1 MLSYVNKNLVGKTIT
16 GKKGRYQIISE
27 LSHGGFGKT
36 YLAQDLDHDNQ
47 KCVVKQLLPNQNK
60 KLNRQEFRKIKELFA
75 KEAQHLEKLNHPQI
89 PKLKEYII
97 INKKLSLIA
106 KQEFYIVEE
115 YIEGHEL
122 RQELVPT
129 RRLSDNEV
137 WEILYNIVNVLAF
150 VHRQGLIHRDIKPEN
165 IIRRKEDGKLFL
177 IDFGSVK
184 DMTEGKRIK
193 SIGTIS
199 EPYTPMEQKSGF
211 PTFTTDIYA
220 VGMIGIE
227 ALTGIHPD
235 VRRQEYITIDD
246 ETDKF
251 IWRSFADEKLSQE
264 LADVIDIMVHPQW
277 EKRYNTATQALEA
290 LEALEKLASIHPV
303 QRIPR
308 DESLKIT
315 PVNTEKPGLLLVSQ
329 QMLGNVVNTVLTL
342 PEVITITPESKSPNN
357 QIINEE
363 LISSKIVITVVVS
376 TALTFGFL
384 GFNIISSWKAS
395 KEKHQNQETTITELK
410 DENLNQTHVN
420 NKQYMSFTIK
430 HSDQWTATLAE
441 PDEQEKVKLSR
452 HDKTTQN
459 HCPLEV
465 SVNIADLGKALSLS
479 EYKNSALNAIT
490 KDTYNSVIAVNDTTK
505 LNKDNAYQ
513 IIFTRQEDGCE
524 LKVLERGTMSFKKAY
539 YIIYKAPAQ
548 DYDKFWSVVE
558 KMIDSFEIKE
568 GS

>member
-1 MLSYVNKNLVGKTIT
+1 L
-16 GKKGRYQIISE
+16 Q
-27 LSHGGFGKT
+27 
-36 YLAQDLDHDNQ
+36 
-47 KCVVKQLLPNQNK
+47 PNQDK

-122 RQELVPT
+122 RQELIPSK
-129 RRLSDNEV
+129 RLSNDEV

-150 VHRQGLIHRDIKPEN
+150 VHLQGLIHRDIKPEN
-165 IIRRKEDGKLFL
+165 IIRRKKDGKLFL

-184 DMTEGKRIK
+184 DMTEAKRIK
-193 SIGTIS
+193 SLVVMTS

-235 VRRQEYITIDD
+235 VRRQQYITIDD
-246 ETDKF
+246 KTDKF
-251 IWRSFADEKLSQE
+251 IWRNFADEKLSQE

-277 EKRYNTATQALEA
+277 AKRYNTGTQALEA
-290 LEALEKLASIHPV
+290 LQKIAPPHPV

-308 DESLKIT
+308 HENLNVNPIT
-315 PVNTEKPGLLLVSQ
+315 TEKPGLLLVSQ
-329 QMLGNVVNTVLTL
+329 QMLGSVVNTVLTL
-342 PEVITITPESKSPNN
+342 PEVITITPDPESSNT

-363 LISSKIVITVVVS
+363 LLSRKVVIIAGMS
-376 TALTFGFL
+376 TALAFGFL
-384 GFNIISSWKAS
+384 SFNIVRSWKAGQ
-395 KEKHQNQETTITELK
+395 EKPQPQEKTIKDTKDKKINQLHSDQEKPQPQETIITEPK
-410 DENLNQTHVN
+410 DENLTQTYVD
-420 NKQYMSFTIK
+420 KQKYIGFSIK
-430 HSDQWTATLAE
+430 HSDKWTATTAQ
-441 PDEQEKVKLSR
+441 PDEEEKVKLSR
-452 HDKTTQN
+452 KYQNTQN
-459 HCPLEV
+459 NCPLEV
-465 SVNIADLGKALSLS
+465 SVYIADLGKALSLA
-479 EYKNSALNAIT
+479 EYKNIALNRITQDTTNSVSALNAG
-490 KDTYNSVIAVNDTTK
+490 TK
-505 LNKDNAYQ
+505 LNKNNAYQ
-513 IIFTRQEDGCE
+513 IIFTRQEDGCK

-539 YIIYKAPAQ
+539 YIIYKAPEK
-548 DYDKFWSVVE
+548 DYDKFWPVVE